1 MKKKLIALTLT
12 ALMGFS
18 VLAGCGGNQAA
29 EGGDE
34 AAGES
39 TEPKIVRH
47 NLGADPQT
55 IDPALNT
62 AVDGAIFLVNVF
74 EGLCRTD
81 ENEKAIPGMAE
92 SWEVSE
98 DGLTYTFKLR
108 DAKWSDGEPVKAQ
121 DFEFAWKRA
130 LDPTTAAEYAYQMYY
145 LKGGEAFNS
154 GEATVDEVG
163 VKAIDDKTLEVVLES
178 PTPYFLELTA
188 FPTYFPVRKDIVEAD
203 PEGWALNMETYISNG
218 PFKAVEWSHND
229 VLKVVKNE
237 NYYDA
242 DSIQLDGIDFYM
254 IVEESTGMSAYE
266 SGEIDYLEHIPTD
279 QIPTLQE
286 SHEDFEIQPYLG
298 TYFYVFNTT
307 KEPVNDPKVRK
318 ALTLAIDRQAIVDVV
333 TKGGQKPA
341 SGFVPPGMTLSD
353 GSDFRE
359 KGGDY
364 GIPATANVEEA
375 KKLLAEAGYPDGQGF
390 PTIEV
395 MYNTLEA
402 HKAIAEAIQEMWKQ
416 NLGINVE
423 LRNEEWKVFQETR
436 NQGDFIIARH
446 GWIGDY
452 VDPMTFL
459 DMWLSNSGNNDADWF
474 NDEYDK
480 LIADSKK
487 AEGADRDALM
497 LQAEKLMMDANITMP
512 IYYYTKP
519 TLLKSYVKGVH
530 FSPLGFVFYH
540 NATIEK

>member
-1 MKKKLIALTLT
+1 MKKKLLALTLT
-12 ALMGFS
+12 AFMGFS
-18 VLAGCGGNQAA
+18 VLAGCSGSQPAD
-29 EGGDE
+29 GGD
-34 AAGES
+34 AAGDS
-39 TEPKIVRH
+39 AEPKIVRH

-55 IDPALNT
+55 IDPALNS

-74 EGLCRTD
+74 EGLCKTD
-81 ENEKAIPGMAE
+81 DKEKAVPGMAE

-98 DGLTYTFKLR
+98 DGLTYTFMLR
-108 DAKWSDGEPVKAQ
+108 DAKWSDGEPVTAN
-121 DFEFAWKRA
+121 DFEYAWKRA
-130 LDPTTAAEYAYQMYY
+130 LDPVTAAEYAYQMYY

-154 GEATVDEVG
+154 GEGSADEVG
-163 VKAIDDKTLEVVLES
+163 VKAIDEKTLEVTLES
-178 PTPYFLELTA
+178 ATPYFLELTA

-203 PEGWALNMETYISNG
+203 PEGWALNMDTYISNG

-229 VLKVVKNE
+229 VLRVVKNE
-237 NYYDA
+237 NYYNA
-242 DSIQLDGIDFYM
+242 DKVMLDGIDFYM
-254 IVEESTGMSAYE
+254 IVEESTAMSAYE
-266 SGEIDYLEHIPTD
+266 SGEVDYIENIPTD

-286 SHEDFEIQPYLG
+286 SNEDFEIQPYLG
-298 TYFYVFNTT
+298 TYFYVFNTS
-307 KEPVNDPKVRK
+307 KEPVNDPKVRQ

-333 TKGGQKPA
+333 TKAGQKPA
-341 SGFVPPGMTLSD
+341 SGFVPEGMTLSD
-353 GSDFRE
+353 GSSFRAAAGDFA
-359 KGGDY
+359 
-364 GIPATANVEEA
+364 IPPTANIEEA

-436 NQGDFIIARH
+436 TQGDFIIARH

-459 DMWLSNSGNNDADWF
+459 DMWLSNSGNNNAQWK
-474 NDEYDK
+474 NDDYDQA
-480 LIADSKK
+480 IADSKK
-487 AEGADRDALM
+487 ASGADRDALM
-497 LQAEKLMMDANITMP
+497 MKAEKIMMDDWITMP

-519 TLLKSYVKGVH
+519 TLLQPYVKNVH
-530 FSPLGFVFYH
+530 FSPLGFVFYE
-540 NATIEK
+540 NADIQK

>member
-1 MKKKLIALTLT
+1 
-12 ALMGFS
+12 
-18 VLAGCGGNQAA
+18 
-29 EGGDE
+29 
-34 AAGES
+34 
-39 TEPKIVRH
+39 
-47 NLGADPQT
+47 
-55 IDPALNT
+55 
-62 AVDGAIFLVNVF
+62 
-74 EGLCRTD
+74 
-81 ENEKAIPGMAE
+81 
-92 SWEVSE
+92 
-98 DGLTYTFKLR
+98 
-108 DAKWSDGEPVKAQ
+108 
-121 DFEFAWKRA
+121 
-130 LDPTTAAEYAYQMYY
+130 
-145 LKGGEAFNS
+145 
-154 GEATVDEVG
+154 
-163 VKAIDDKTLEVVLES
+163 
-178 PTPYFLELTA
+178 
-188 FPTYFPVRKDIVEAD
+188 
-203 PEGWALNMETYISNG
+203 
-218 PFKAVEWSHND
+218 
-229 VLKVVKNE
+229 
-237 NYYDA
+237 
-242 DSIQLDGIDFYM
+242 
-254 IVEESTGMSAYE
+254 MSAYE

-341 SGFVPPGMTLSD
+341 SGFVPSGMTLSD

-359 KGGDY
+359 KGGDF

-436 NQGDFIIARH
+436 TQGDFIIARH

-480 LIADSKK
+480 LIADSK
-487 AEGADRDALM
+487 GISSIR
-497 LQAEKLMMDANITMP
+497 
-512 IYYYTKP
+512 
-519 TLLKSYVKGVH
+519 
-530 FSPLGFVFYH
+530 
-540 NATIEK
+540 

>member
-18 VLAGCGGNQAA
+18 VLAGCGASEPADGT
-29 EGGDE
+29 D
-34 AAGES
+34 AAGENA
-39 TEPKIVRH
+39 EPKIVRH

-55 IDPALNT
+55 IDPALNS
-62 AVDGAIFLVNVF
+62 AVDGAILLVNVF
-74 EGLCRTD
+74 EGLCKTD
-81 ENEKAIPGMAE
+81 ENEKAVPGVAE
-92 SWEVSE
+92 SWEMSD

-108 DAKWSDGEPVKAQ
+108 DSKWSDGEPVTAN
-121 DFEFAWKRA
+121 DFEYAWKRA
-130 LDPTTAAEYAYQMYY
+130 LDPVTAAEYAYQMYY

-154 GEATVDEVG
+154 GEGTVEDVG
-163 VKAIDDKTLEVVLES
+163 VKAIDEKTLEVTLES

-188 FPTYFPVRKDIVEAD
+188 FPTYFPVRKDMVEAD

-229 VLKVVKNE
+229 VLRVVKND
-237 NYYDA
+237 NYYAA
-242 DSIQLDGIDFYM
+242 DTVKLDGIDFYM

-286 SHEDFEIQPYLG
+286 SNEDFEIQPYLG
-298 TYFYVFNTT
+298 TYFYVFNTS
-307 KEPVNDPKVRK
+307 KEPVNDPKVRH

-333 TKGGQKPA
+333 TKAGQKPA
-341 SGFVPPGMTLSD
+341 SGFVPEGMTLSD
-353 GSDFRE
+353 GSSFRE
-359 KGGDY
+359 AAGDFA
-364 GIPATANVEEA
+364 IPATANIEEA

-436 NQGDFIIARH
+436 TQGDFVIARH

-459 DMWLSNSGNNDADWF
+459 DMWLSNSGNNNAQWK
-474 NDEYDK
+474 NDDYDQA
-480 LIADSKK
+480 IADSKK
-487 AEGADRDALM
+487 ASGADRDALM
-497 LQAEKLMMDANITMP
+497 MKAEKIMMDDWITMP

-519 TLLKSYVKGVH
+519 TLLKQYVKNVH
-530 FSPLGFVFYH
+530 FSPLGFVFYQ
-540 NATIEK
+540 NADIEK

>member
-1 MKKKLIALTLT
+1 
-12 ALMGFS
+12 
-18 VLAGCGGNQAA
+18 
-29 EGGDE
+29 
-34 AAGES
+34 
-39 TEPKIVRH
+39 
-47 NLGADPQT
+47 
-55 IDPALNT
+55 
-62 AVDGAIFLVNVF
+62 
-74 EGLCRTD
+74 
-81 ENEKAIPGMAE
+81 MAE

-154 GEATVDEVG
+154 GEGSIDDVG

-188 FPTYFPVRKDIVEAD
+188 FPTYFPVRKDVVEAD

-436 NQGDFIIARH
+436 TQGDFVIARH

-459 DMWLSNSGNNDADWF
+459 DMWLSNSGNNNAQWKNAD
-474 NDEYDK
+474 YDK

-497 LQAEKLMMDANITMP
+497 MQAEKLMMDEYITMP

>member
-18 VLAGCGGNQAA
+18 VLAGCGASEPADGT
-29 EGGDE
+29 D
-34 AAGES
+34 AAGENA
-39 TEPKIVRH
+39 EPKIVRH

-55 IDPALNT
+55 IDPALNS
-62 AVDGAIFLVNVF
+62 AVDGAILLVNVF
-74 EGLCRTD
+74 EGLCKTD
-81 ENEKAIPGMAE
+81 ENEKAVPGVAE
-92 SWEVSE
+92 SWEMSD

-108 DAKWSDGEPVKAQ
+108 DSKWSDGEPVTAN
-121 DFEFAWKRA
+121 DFEYAWKRA
-130 LDPTTAAEYAYQMYY
+130 LDPVTAAEYAYQMYY

-154 GEATVDEVG
+154 GEGTVEDVG
-163 VKAIDDKTLEVVLES
+163 VKAIDEKTLEVTLES

-188 FPTYFPVRKDIVEAD
+188 FPTYFPVRKDMVEAD

-229 VLKVVKNE
+229 VLRVVKND
-237 NYYDA
+237 NYYAA
-242 DSIQLDGIDFYM
+242 DTVKLDGIDFYM

-286 SHEDFEIQPYLG
+286 SNEDFEIQPYLG
-298 TYFYVFNTT
+298 TYFYVFNTS
-307 KEPVNDPKVRK
+307 KEPVNDPKVRH

-333 TKGGQKPA
+333 TKAGQKPA
-341 SGFVPPGMTLSD
+341 SGFVPEGMTLSD
-353 GSDFRE
+353 GSSFRE
-359 KGGDY
+359 AAGDFA
-364 GIPATANVEEA
+364 IPATANIEEA

-436 NQGDFIIARH
+436 TQGDFVIARH

-459 DMWLSNSGNNDADWF
+459 DMWLSNSGNNNAQWK
-474 NDEYDK
+474 NDDYDQA
-480 LIADSKK
+480 IADSKK
-487 AEGADRDALM
+487 ASGADRDALM
-497 LQAEKLMMDANITMP
+497 MKAEKIMMDDWITMP

-519 TLLKSYVKGVH
+519 TLLKPYVKNVH
-530 FSPLGFVFYH
+530 FSPLGFVFYQ
-540 NATIEK
+540 NADIEK